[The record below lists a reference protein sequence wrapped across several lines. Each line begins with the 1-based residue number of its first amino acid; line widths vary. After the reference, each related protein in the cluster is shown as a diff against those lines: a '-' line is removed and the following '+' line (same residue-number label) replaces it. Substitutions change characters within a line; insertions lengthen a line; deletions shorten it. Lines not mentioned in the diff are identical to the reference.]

1 MYPELFLFIDGIRYG
16 VESRAQERVINPA
29 TAETI
34 GMLPL
39 AGEADLQM
47 ALEAADRA
55 FKTWRLVPAAER
67 CRILRNAAGLL
78 RQRAGELALRLTLE
92 QGKPLRDAAAEFIG
106 AAEIFE
112 WYEEEGR
119 RAYGRVIPGRAVGL
133 RQIVIREPIGPVA
146 AFSPWNF
153 PVITSARKI
162 AASLAAGCTCI
173 LKPSE
178 ETPSSVL
185 AVASILEEVGL
196 PAGVLNIVFGV
207 PEKVSTTL
215 VRSPLVRKVSLTG
228 STRVGRE
235 LARLAAEG
243 PKPATMELGGHAP
256 VIVAADVDARVAAR
270 LSAMARFRNAGQTC
284 IAPTRFYA
292 HKSIA
297 ADFVEGFVEQ
307 VKTIKLGDG
316 RDDDVTMGPL
326 ANARR
331 VETIGELV
339 DDAVQKGAKVAHGA
353 KRAGNRGYFY
363 EPTVLV
369 DVPVDAR
376 IMSEEPFGPVA
387 IINSYDDLDGVIREA
402 NGLPYGLA
410 AYVFSNSDPLLARL
424 VRDIEAGAIGI
435 NSFGVSL
442 PEAPFGGVKSSGYGT
457 EGGYEGLDSYLV
469 TKYVNHALMPQPG
482 A

>member
-1 MYPELFLFIDGIRYG
+1 MYPELFLFIDGARHG
-16 VESRAQERVINPA
+16 VEGRAHEAVINPA
-29 TAETI
+29 TGETI

-78 RQRAGELALRLTLE
+78 RARAGELALRLTLE
-92 QGKPLRDAAAEFIG
+92 QGKPLRDAAAEYVG

-133 RQIVIREPIGPVA
+133 RQIVLQEPIGPVA

-196 PAGVLNIVFGV
+196 PPGVLNIVFGV

-256 VIVAADVDARVAAR
+256 VIVAGDVDASVAAR

-297 ADFVEGFVEQ
+297 AKFVEGFVEQ

-316 RDDDVTMGPL
+316 REDDVTMGPL

-331 VETIGELV
+331 VETISELV

-369 DVPVDAR
+369 DVPGDAR

-387 IINSYDDLDGVIREA
+387 IINSYDDLDSVIGEA

-424 VRDIEAGAIGI
+424 VRDIEAGAVGI

-442 PEAPFGGVKSSGYGT
+442 PEAPFGGVKSSGYGS
-457 EGGYEGLDSYLV
+457 EGGYEG
-469 TKYVNHALMPQPG
+469 
-482 A
+482 